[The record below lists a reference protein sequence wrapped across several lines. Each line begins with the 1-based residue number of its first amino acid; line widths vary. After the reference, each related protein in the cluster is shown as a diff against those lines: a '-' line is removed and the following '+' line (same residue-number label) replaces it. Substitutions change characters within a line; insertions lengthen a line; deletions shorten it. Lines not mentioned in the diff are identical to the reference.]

1 MNFHQGLHGTVISV
15 HHEVAPQTRVD
26 GDVEVEVEVGRR
38 KRKEEGEGGR
48 KSNVLRKLVAIESFD
63 A

>member
-1 MNFHQGLHGTVISV
+1 MNFHQGLHGTVICV

-26 GDVEVEVEVGRR
+26 GDVEVEVGRR